1 MIVREESIN
10 GEFFV
15 QNFKIE
21 RDDFEEELGRLS
33 YTNEQIISE
42 TSIEGAENLK
52 FKLKQLQNKWRTF
65 NTELH
70 SFEVTVLRLLFSL
83 SLSLQEKLAQ
93 HDEEQRLVLNE
104 QATIE
109 QTLNT
114 IQQQLQTFD
123 QQFLNDY
130 TASDSVRQRLQQMS
144 STLSSVEKFHLHL
157 LSPTSSTDTTVIERA
172 QRLSALH
179 DQLKNSTE
187 VKPKPNDVFRLIF
200 ERFFFLEKNDGIE
213 SSGEIFARDHRLST
227 KSSEFNRYLFHTVA
241 NFS

>member
-83 SLSLQEKLAQ
+83 SLSLAAKT
-93 HDEEQRLVLNE
+93 HIQRVE
-104 QATIE
+104 RKMWQA
-109 QTLNT
+109 
-114 IQQQLQTFD
+114 
-123 QQFLNDY
+123 
-130 TASDSVRQRLQQMS
+130 
-144 STLSSVEKFHLHL
+144 
-157 LSPTSSTDTTVIERA
+157 
-172 QRLSALH
+172 
-179 DQLKNSTE
+179 
-187 VKPKPNDVFRLIF
+187 
-200 ERFFFLEKNDGIE
+200 
-213 SSGEIFARDHRLST
+213 LST
-227 KSSEFNRYLFHTVA
+227 MTAAQTAEPSLFGARQSARTRRTSPRRNSWRVA
-241 NFS
+241 